1 MGRMI
6 LDKTTNNGSTEL
18 EKRENKKDD
27 DKSEVKADI
36 GAKRIGQ
43 GKDETKRGRRIMH
56 RFLRSDIAFVG
67 CVCV

>member
-27 DKSEVKADI
+27 DKSEFEEQADI
-36 GAKRIGQ
+36 GSKG
-43 GKDETKRGRRIMH
+43 
-56 RFLRSDIAFVG
+56 
-67 CVCV
+67 